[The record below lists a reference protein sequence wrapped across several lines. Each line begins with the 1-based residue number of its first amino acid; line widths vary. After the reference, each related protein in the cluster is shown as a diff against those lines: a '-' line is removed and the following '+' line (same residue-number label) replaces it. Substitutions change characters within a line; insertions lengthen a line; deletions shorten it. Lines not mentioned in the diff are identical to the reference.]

1 MYFVRLL
8 KNDYDFQK
16 QKKNSRKKLEK
27 NYISTL
33 VILEYES
40 FTAKVAAFL
49 AAN

>member
-1 MYFVRLL
+1 MIMI
-8 KNDYDFQK
+8 
-16 QKKNSRKKLEK
+16 KKKKIPKKSEK
-27 NYISTL
+27 DYISTL